1 MAEISF
7 ESYYGTSMF
16 DELFLAHYG
25 SKGQKWGIRRWQNS
39 DGSLTPAGR
48 EHYGYIGSQSKFSGI
63 KEEKQNIKDLKKQR
77 SDLKKERS
85 SEKTKIRAGRAAS
98 KSLKYDLKKTNSS
111 IKSEKTNLKQA
122 KIAKDKVAIKES
134 SKQIKYYNVKIKSIK
149 TSLKS
154 YKLSEQVSKKKISEL
169 NTSIKDLGKRIV
181 ESKMRIKE
189 LKRNDSISHSDDY
202 LMHHGVKGQKWY
214 NRRYQNEDGSLT
226 TLGRIHY
233 GIGKGRK
240 EAGAKELVDA
250 YDAKKKAERA
260 ERRKEKI
267 LRDGTAKQIL
277 RNSDKFTTKEL
288 QEALQR
294 VNTKQQ
300 LSKLVEPDEGLVSK
314 ITKKLDKYGKFVDTV
329 ATFKDKIDKAAK
341 AFEDP
346 NEAAER
352 KLKEEIRIESEKSK
366 AKALQNITNNDL
378 AARLKEV
385 TKKAREA
392 AKENG
397 ASEAETERA
406 VKLARDKFL
415 SNVDKAGEGKK
426 NEDYDS
432 FVSKLAKNK
441 DKKDKA
447 ESKAEDKKLASLGKK
462 LSEMK
467 KVSDEAIKAKNK
479 EEAKSEQD
487 SFMKKLS
494 DVANQYETER
504 NGARDSQEAFD
515 RLKGIADEIRQDRI
529 KRESAS
535 AIKSFTSNIDSYK
548 PSKPQQSLDD
558 AREASDR
565 LSAINS
571 EKRTQAASERFNRIV
586 STSESVSKAVGSGA
600 SAASSLLK
608 SVASKVSTKAS
619 SFKSTSSSG
628 ESKWNDLS
636 KSNKDLLDRSIS
648 DIMDDDKK

>member
-25 SKGQKWGIRRWQNS
+25 AKGQKWGVRRWQNS

-48 EHYGYIGSQSKFSGI
+48 EHYGYSGSQPKSSGI

-77 SDLKKERS
+77 SDLKKERV

-98 KSLKYDLKKTNSS
+98 KSLKYDLKKTSNS
-111 IKSEKTNLKQA
+111 IKSVKTNLKQA

-154 YKLSEQVSKKKISEL
+154 YKLSERVSRQKVSEL
-169 NTSIKDLGKRIV
+169 NASIKDLGKQIV
-181 ESKMRIKE
+181 ESKMRIRE
-189 LKRNDSISHSDDY
+189 LKRSDSISHSDDY

-294 VNTKQQ
+294 IDTKQKI
-300 LSKLVEPDEGLVSK
+300 SKLVEPDEGLVSK
-314 ITKKLDKYGKFVDTV
+314 ITKKLDKYGKLADAVT
-329 ATFKDKIDKAAK
+329 TFKDKIDKAAK

-346 NEAAER
+346 NEAADR

-392 AKENG
+392 AKESG

-447 ESKAEDKKLASLGKK
+447 ESKVEDKKLASLGKK

-515 RLKGIADEIRQDRI
+515 RLKGIANEIRQDRI
-529 KRESAS
+529 KRESTS
-535 AIKSFTSNIDSYK
+535 AIKSFTSSIDSYK